1 MKWHEIGRSYLLS
14 IKVHLMY
21 LVFNRAKQK
30 EIEAGADGFMVYDIR
45 LVEPAQQVYMIS
57 AW

>member
-1 MKWHEIGRSYLLS
+1 MML
-14 IKVHLMY
+14 